1 MSKYNVEYLFY
12 NEEGIPIY
20 TSLVV
25 SARSEKEACS
35 TIRSL
40 AFGPIEIIMTQRR
53 DE

>member
-25 SARSEKEACS
+25 SARSEKEACN
-35 TIRSL
+35 TTRSL
-40 AFGPIEIIMTQRR
+40 AFGPIEIIIAQRR